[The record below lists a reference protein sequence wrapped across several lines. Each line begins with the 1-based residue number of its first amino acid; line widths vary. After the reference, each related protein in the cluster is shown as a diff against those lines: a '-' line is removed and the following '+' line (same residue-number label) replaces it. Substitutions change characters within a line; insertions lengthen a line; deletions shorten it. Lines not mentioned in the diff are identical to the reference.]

1 MSAHHAGIKRFEQA
15 SYGKIRSPLAHRSL
29 FSRFANFQMEDTDAN
44 SPSPEEQP
52 AAPEAAPEVVPAPTE
67 PLEIPVPESATYAPH
82 PPDNAPLGTASDES
96 PAPEAV
102 VESDDPLAPF
112 LAKAATQRLS
122 IPEEEQAIGLVR
134 ERLLGKK
141 DEFLAAVG
149 LLPKLGWAIASKSV
163 GSAWPEMKASAKTA
177 LIKTLAADESE
188 ASRRIRL
195 SIGRS
200 LFKVP
205 DLAASLKLIVGVAK
219 EIRDKDTGAI
229 TPKDAQV
236 FSNVTIG
243 KGKPWI
249 AQLSLAELKPA
260 EADLLV
266 HASVFAGF
274 LLNQPPITQIGI
286 LKWASDAGRLAKL
299 HESAQALVVK
309 SVGRMSA
316 KWQSILRKDVPEL
329 PGEIA
334 ADLKPTDIPAAEV
347 AEATAEP
354 EDDGLPAE
362 LKGEA
367 SAAEATAT
375 ASSAAEAPPGSAPNK
390 KERPVYVSKT
400 IPPRE
405 HRSPERTPA
414 PTAPPQPSI
423 KEAKGPSARS
433 AQFNAQEA
441 LRQLEAHIN
450 FIKAELKTAETKL
463 RSREHDESRR
473 SRQKP
478 DVPLIPGEPT
488 PDELAR
494 LNVQLESRIT
504 ELQSRIDDLTADAE
518 ARATSAGA
526 FAGQPETNPEQQLRT
541 LLSLKLQES
550 YADFLALE
558 SQDPDIV
565 VQQHYGTVLR
575 EVFAVLKAEGV
586 PLAPPPEPPAAG

>member
-1 MSAHHAGIKRFEQA
+1 MSAHHAGTKRFEQA
-15 SYGKIRSPLAHRSL
+15 SDGKIRSPLGYRSF
-29 FSRFANFQMEDTDAN
+29 FSRFAYFQMEDSDVN
-44 SPSPEEQP
+44 SPSPKEQP
-52 AAPEAAPEVVPAPTE
+52 ATPEAEPEVVPAPAE
-67 PLEIPVPESATYAPH
+67 PLEVPVPESATYAPH
-82 PPDNAPLGTASDES
+82 PPDNAPLGTASDEI
-96 PAPEAV
+96 PAPESV
-102 VESDDPLAPF
+102 VESDDPLAPL

-122 IPEEEQAIGLVR
+122 IPEEEQAIGSVR

-141 DEFLAAVG
+141 DVFLAAVG

-200 LFKVP
+200 LYKVP
-205 DLAASLKLIVGVAK
+205 DLPASLKLIVGVAR

-229 TPKDAQV
+229 SPKDAQM

-286 LKWASDAGRLAKL
+286 LKWAADAGRLAKL
-299 HESAQALVVK
+299 HESAQALVIK

-329 PGEIA
+329 PGEFAPEPKPPDSPA
-334 ADLKPTDIPAAEV
+334 ADVVEAA
-347 AEATAEP
+347 AEP

-362 LKGEA
+362 LKGEV
-367 SAAEATAT
+367 
-375 ASSAAEAPPGSAPNK
+375 SAAEAPRGSGPEK

-405 HRSPERTPA
+405 HRSPERTAA
-414 PTAPPQPSI
+414 PTAPPQPPA
-423 KEAKGPSARS
+423 KEAKGPGGRS
-433 AQFNAQEA
+433 VQFNAHEA

-463 RSREHDESRR
+463 RSREHDETRKA
-473 SRQKP
+473 RQKP

-526 FAGQPETNPEQQLRT
+526 FEGQPETNPEQQLRT

-558 SQDPDIV
+558 SQDPDV
-565 VQQHYGTVLR
+565 VIQQHYGTVLR
-575 EVFAVLKAEGV
+575 EVFTVLKAEGV
-586 PLAPPPEPPAAG
+586 PLAPPEPPSAG